1 MSISRFFTETLG
13 ANLANAR
20 WAWGATNPVTNEVFL
35 RVWADEIES
44 TPDGER
50 SLLLNADWSG
60 KSAGFPER
68 ARHVEAIRAGAVG
81 YGVVCTVKNPNSARR
96 KIKSFDNE
104 SLLRFGGVIDEGA
117 ATYGVVAKRI
127 PVAELRK
134 PPTAESTLILDL
146 KQILRMRIEETEK
159 ERLANARVGQ
169 GRFRSEVLA
178 RWGGRCCVT
187 GVATLEAVRASHIKP
202 WRDSD
207 NQERLDPA
215 NGLPLVATTDALFD
229 AGLITFDPAGR
240 LMVSERLPVGERQL
254 LRLEGLALRRGPD
267 EGTQAYMAHHREK
280 IFR

>member
-1 MSISRFFTETLG
+1 M
-13 ANLANAR
+13 
-20 WAWGATNPVTNEVFL
+20 TNEVFL

-81 YGVVCTVKNPNSARR
+81 YGVVCTVNNPNSAQR
-96 KIKSFDNE
+96 KIKSFDKE

-117 ATYGVVAKRI
+117 ATYGVVAERV

-134 PPTAESTLILDL
+134 PPTAESALIPDL

-169 GRFRSEVLA
+169 GRFRLEVLA

-187 GVATLEAVRASHIKP
+187 GVATLEVVRASHIKP

-207 NQERLDPA
+207 DDERLDPA
-215 NGLPLVATTDALFD
+215 NGLPLVATLDALFD
-229 AGLITFDPAGR
+229 AGLITFLSNGSMQTSPRLSGDEANRLGLGR
-240 LMVSERLPVGERQL
+240 ARL
-254 LRLEGLALRRGPD
+254 LAPPD
-267 EGTQAYMAHHREK
+267 KRTNGFLAYHRNAVFWAK
-280 IFR
+280 